1 MSSSLFYE
9 EDLPRAEQV
18 IAAPVEAVFD
28 AIDAVEAWPE
38 WLGTVTGPVRE
49 VGRGLYELTRSNGTT
64 RRVVVTARGPTHTIA
79 FDIDGLGQ
87 LAFRTRPTTAGTR
100 VEAIG
105 RPVDHRSWR
114 RRLRGRK
121 LRQRDEAWLAAA
133 LDDLAAHLGSN

>member
-9 EDLPRAEQV
+9 EGLPRAERV
-18 IAAPVEAVFD
+18 IAAPIEEVFA

-49 VGRGLYELTRSNGTT
+49 VGGGLYELTGSTGT

-79 FDIDGLGQ
+79 FDIERLGQ

-105 RPVDHRSWR
+105 RPVDHGSWR

-121 LRQRDEAWLAAA
+121 LRQRDDAWLAAA
-133 LDDLAAHLGSN
+133 LDDLAAHLGSR